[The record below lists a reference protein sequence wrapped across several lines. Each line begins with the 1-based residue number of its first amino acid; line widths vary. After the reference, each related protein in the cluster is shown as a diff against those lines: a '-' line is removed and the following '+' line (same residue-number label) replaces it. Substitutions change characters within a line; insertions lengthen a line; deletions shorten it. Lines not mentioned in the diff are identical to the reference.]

1 MARRYHIDTFFED
14 KLRGYS
20 LSGFGVYMRQ
30 ISFHLKTERSDTP
43 ILGILDILDIL
54 DIFPVYPG

>member
-1 MARRYHIDTFFED
+1 
-14 KLRGYS
+14 
-20 LSGFGVYMRQ
+20 MRQ